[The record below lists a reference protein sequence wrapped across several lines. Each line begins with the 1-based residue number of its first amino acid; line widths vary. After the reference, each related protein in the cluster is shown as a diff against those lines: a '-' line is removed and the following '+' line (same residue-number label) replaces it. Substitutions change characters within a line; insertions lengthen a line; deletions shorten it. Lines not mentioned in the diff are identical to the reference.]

1 MMLLYIIVVLKKSYL
16 GVSTKFDFFLLISFF
31 LLLLFLPFTPP
42 LPSLLL
48 HLSLPLWFPTLWGG
62 AGFPAQKLAGF
73 WEEPEDLNRDWNQLV
88 CHLIQEGETWAKTK
102 ALILGLSLQPGGA
115 GSQNPKVSQKGPVL
129 GIGHQGSPKDRGPPG
144 RTWWECLEVVLAVV
158 ALETCPLLLLALNV
172 PEAHQTEPVS
182 PLASTRSQIPGF
194 ASGESIKTRTGF
206 GQIFLS
212 HHDRPAIE
220 CTKRLCA
227 YMFLNYQLLRN
238 HRDDS

>member
-102 ALILGLSLQPGGA
+102 ALVLGLSLQPGGA

-172 PEAHQTEPVS
+172 TTASSKRARGTPDRTRLTFSKHLLSDSWLCLRGKHQNKNWVWADFPF
-182 PLASTRSQIPGF
+182 PP
-194 ASGESIKTRTGF
+194 
-206 GQIFLS
+206 
-212 HHDRPAIE
+212 
-220 CTKRLCA
+220 
-227 YMFLNYQLLRN
+227 
-238 HRDDS
+238 